1 METAFSIGLG
11 IGLSAAAG
19 FRVFVPLLA
28 LSAASLS
35 GYVELSPGF
44 AWIGTY
50 PALIT
55 FASAT
60 IVEVIAYYVPWLDN
74 ILDTIATPLAVGAG
88 VIASASLISN
98 LPPLVTWIL
107 AVIGGGG
114 AAGLIQGATSLL
126 RLKSS
131 TLTAGL
137 GNPVIAT
144 AELAGSVFT
153 TLLALFI
160 PLLAL
165 ALVLLGCGLLFVS
178 ARRLLFKRT
187 RAHVPRHTDH
197 RGL

>member
-1 METAFSIGLG
+1 METAVSIALG

-28 LSAASLS
+28 LSAASIS
-35 GYVELSPGF
+35 GYVEPSPGF

-50 PALIT
+50 PALIA

-60 IVEVIAYYVPWLDN
+60 IIEVIAYYVPWLDN
-74 ILDTIATPLAVGAG
+74 ILDTIATPLAVAAG

-98 LPPLVTWIL
+98 LPPLATWIL

-137 GNPVIAT
+137 GNPFIAT

-165 ALVLLGCGLLFVS
+165 ALVLLGCGLLFAS
-178 ARRLLFKRT
+178 ARRLLFGRT
-187 RAHVPRHTDH
+187 RARAPRHTDH
-197 RGL
+197 RG